1 MTLEDL
7 FTLKGRVA
15 LVTGGSR
22 GIGRAIAAGFIAAG
36 AKVYING
43 RRAAD
48 CEATAA
54 ELGPNCFAL
63 PGDVSTVAGITA
75 VAESFRALESKLDIL
90 VNNAATAWAA
100 KFTDFPES
108 GWDRTVDL
116 CMKSP
121 FFMTQALHPSLKA
134 AASAAKP
141 AKVIN
146 ITSTDAT
153 ALDYLEVYAYHAAK
167 AGLAHL
173 TRRMAAELAKD
184 HIVVTALSPGHFP
197 SGMNRTATRHE
208 DLVSGIIPAGRVGT
222 PEDAAGG
229 AIFLASRAGDYV
241 LGSTLVVDGGFAWAR
256 LPTSHLDRI
265 ERIDPEAPR
274 DIARTPQTADRD
286 VPDEG

>member
-7 FTLKGRVA
+7 FTLKERVA

-22 GIGRAIAAGFIAAG
+22 GVGRAIATGFIAAG
-36 AKVYING
+36 AKVYVTG
-43 RRAAD
+43 RKAVD
-48 CEATAA
+48 CETTAA
-54 ELGPNCFAL
+54 ELGPNCVAL
-63 PGDVSTVAGITA
+63 PGDVSTVAGIA
-75 VAESFRALESKLDIL
+75 ALAESFRALESKLDIL

-100 KFTDFPES
+100 KFTEFPEK
-108 GWDRTVDL
+108 GWDNTVDL
-116 CMKSP
+116 CMKAP
-121 FFMTQALHPSLKA
+121 FFMTQAMHPSLKA
-134 AASAAKP
+134 AASAARP

-153 ALDYLEVYAYHAAK
+153 ALDYLEVYSYHAAK

-184 HIVVTALSPGHFP
+184 NIVVTALSPGHFP

-208 DLVSGIIPAGRVGT
+208 DLVAGIIPAGRVGM

-241 LGSTLVVDGGFAWAR
+241 LGSTLAVDGGFAWAR
-256 LPTSHLDRI
+256 LPPSHLDRI

-274 DIARTPQTADRD
+274 NISPAP
-286 VPDEG
+286 

>member
-22 GIGRAIAAGFIAAG
+22 GIGRGIATGFIAAG
-36 AKVYING
+36 AKVYVTG
-43 RRAAD
+43 RKAED

-63 PGDVSTVAGITA
+63 PGDVSTVETISALA
-75 VAESFRALESKLDIL
+75 DRFRELEPKLDIL

-100 KFTDFPES
+100 KFAEFPES

-121 FFMTQALHPSLKA
+121 FFLTQALYPNLKA
-134 AASAAKP
+134 AASPTQP

-184 HIVVTALSPGHFP
+184 NIVVTNLSPGHFP

-208 DLVSGIIPAGRVGT
+208 SVVSRIIPAGRVGT
-222 PEDAAGG
+222 AEDAAGG
-229 AIFLASRAGDYV
+229 AVFLASRAGDYV
-241 LGSTLVVDGGFAWAR
+241 LGSTLSVDGGFGWAR
-256 LPTSHLDRI
+256 LPISHLDRV
-265 ERIDPEAPR
+265 ERIDPAALAVESVKSATK
-274 DIARTPQTADRD
+274 A
-286 VPDEG
+286 